1 MKNQNYIVPL
11 VLLFLMSCDSKPKVL
26 EASSTEAP
34 SQTQSNNENGES
46 HKAVVEEVLQTSK
59 YTYLFLNEN
68 GSTYWIAIAKA
79 QVEKGEEVM
88 YTGGLRMH
96 GFQSTELNR
105 VFENLLLVSSIS
117 RAGKEQESLFKK
129 LQETPEAVEKEKII
143 PAKGSIKLSDLWSN
157 PEKYSGKQILVTGRC
172 TKLNLQIMGKNWI
185 HIEDESGSGKDLTI
199 TTQDVLPIGKAG
211 TFEGIIALN
220 KDFGSGYRYELIME
234 EAKLK

>member
-1 MKNQNYIVPL
+1 MKNQNYIIPV

-26 EASSTEAP
+26 EASTPQVS
-34 SQTQSNNENGES
+34 SQPQANNENGES
-46 HKAVVEEVLQTSK
+46 HKAIVEEVLQTSK
-59 YTYLFLNEN
+59 YTYLLLNEK
-68 GSTYWIAIAKA
+68 GTTYWIAISKA
-79 QVEKGEEVM
+79 QVEKGEEIV

-105 VFENLLLVSSIS
+105 VFDNLLLVSSIS
-117 RAGKEQESLFKK
+117 RSGNEQESLFKK

-157 PEKYSGKQILVTGRC
+157 PEKYNGKHVIVSGRC

-199 TTQDVLPIGKAG
+199 TTQDVLHIGKAG
-211 TFEGIIALN
+211 TFEGVIAIN

-234 EAKLK
+234 EAKLR